1 MKFNKILTV
10 VLAGVSV
17 LSAQS
22 CLKDQADVF
31 DSSSSERLQAYIE
44 QTREILTSNEKGWI
58 MEYYPGSGQSK
69 GGYAYY
75 LAFTDAEVTAS
86 YELDP
91 ENSYKSVYKLTTDN
105 GAVLSFDSYN
115 QALHHFATPSS
126 TEYQAKGG
134 DFEFTI
140 VSVSPEKIGLRGKR
154 SGNHYDLYPY
164 DSDLTPAAYLAKV
177 ADVASSMRAAI
188 IDGKVGDTDVT
199 GEVDFN
205 NRRIT
210 FKYVDPAASAETS
223 EDDGT
228 VVVEAPFMYTSKG
241 IKTYEPV
248 EVAGATINS
257 MDYHSDNNI
266 LTNGSI
272 VFQGKLPEDYTQYSD
287 FAGDFKLSMYN
298 GRITLDVTL
307 TPDEEGNG
315 FLMSGFVSGDHN
327 VYLGYDRARGVLP

>member
-91 ENSYKSVYKLTTDN
+91 ENSYKSVYKLTTAT

-164 DSDLTPAAYLAKV
+164 DSDRK
-177 ADVASSMRAAI
+177 S
-188 IDGKVGDTDVT
+188 
-199 GEVDFN
+199 
-205 NRRIT
+205 
-210 FKYVDPAASAETS
+210 
-223 EDDGT
+223 
-228 VVVEAPFMYTSKG
+228 VV
-241 IKTYEPV
+241 
-248 EVAGATINS
+248 
-257 MDYHSDNNI
+257 
-266 LTNGSI
+266 
-272 VFQGKLPEDYTQYSD
+272 
-287 FAGDFKLSMYN
+287 
-298 GRITLDVTL
+298 
-307 TPDEEGNG
+307 
-315 FLMSGFVSGDHN
+315 
-327 VYLGYDRARGVLP
+327 